1 MQLYSINTGFF
12 KLDGGAMFGVV
23 PKSIWNKVNPA
34 DENNLCSWALRC
46 LLIEDGN
53 RLILVD
59 NGNGDKQDA
68 KFFSHYHLH
77 GDDTLDKSLAKHGF
91 HRDDITDVIL
101 THLHFDHCGGTI
113 RRDGDRLVLNFK
125 NATVWS
131 NEEHWQWATHPND
144 REKASFLK
152 ENILPIQEN
161 GQLKFIP
168 IPNRENP
175 LRQLA
180 SANFTDSISIRI
192 ADGHTRAMMLP
203 QIQYKDRTIVFMADL
218 LPSQGHIPLPYV
230 MGYDMFPMTTLIEKE
245 IFLKKACEENYILFF
260 EHDPA
265 GECCTVEL
273 TEKGY
278 KRKEV
283 FNLDSV

>member
-1 MQLYSINTGFF
+1 MQVYSVDTGFF

-23 PKSIWNKVNPA
+23 PKVIWNKLNSA
-34 DENNLCSWALRC
+34 DENNLCSWSMRC
-46 LLIEDGN
+46 MLAVDGERRILIDTGM
-53 RLILVD
+53 
-59 NGNGDKQDA
+59 GTKQSK
-68 KFFSHYHLH
+68 KFVSQYHLH
-77 GDDTLDKSLAKHGF
+77 GEGELMKSLNQLGF
-91 HRDDITDVIL
+91 SADDITDVIL
-101 THLHFDHCGGTI
+101 THLHFDHCGGAVKLTNEK
-113 RRDGDRLVLNFK
+113 LEPAFP
-125 NATVWS
+125 NAIYWS
-131 NEEHWQWATHPND
+131 TAKHWEWAINPNS

-152 ENILPIQEN
+152 ENFVPLQEH
-161 GQLKFIP
+161 GQLKFVEEKEGELTPFSNNID
-168 IPNRENP
+168 I
-175 LRQLA
+175 LFA
-180 SANFTDSISIRI
+180 H
-192 ADGHTRAMMLP
+192 GHTQSMMLP
-203 QIQYKDRTIVFMADL
+203 LIKYKGKTICYMADL
-218 LPSQGHIPLPYV
+218 IPSSMHVPLPYV